1 MFSNKSVNS
10 KVLAVAFVSMLM
22 ICSLGMMFT
31 DESDAAPYDKT
42 FDIYMREG
50 DLFSYTPA
58 VNLSGD
64 VDIVATESAFTGD
77 HLNWDNG
84 ESWSEGSTISG
95 SFATFGEYKLVL
107 TATWTGGTDSQLT
120 QTAKQTINFH
130 VFDKLAFTPS
140 TGSESYTIEDV
151 NAIEDAIENIRV
163 DTSSNYAGTVEY
175 SHQITFNGGA
185 DNGLFA
191 YNDNTGDLTVADTA
205 DADDVGQYVITIT
218 ADYAE
223 GTSHGINDSVV
234 FTYTIDVGADLT
246 VTGGSLETYVGNG
259 NTGDNTFEIGTN
271 YPEFEG
277 FTYTVTNDSGVDGII
292 TWAGSTSNTFSV
304 NTNATGIAA
313 WIGEAQSKPFNVTV
327 QVSGDVDSDGTPE
340 TAETTVTVTIFAG
353 LEFTNE
359 PTISNGSVQSATG
372 NALDALATANFE
384 GATKITYNWGDGTTT
399 TVNVTPDSGSKFSAR
414 HVYNQAGTYAIT
426 ITAENDKGDMRAYM
440 LYDATNG
447 AWAEV
452 DESEVPEDG
461 DKSFFEEHG
470 ILFLIFAIL
479 AIVMFLLFFFGFL
492 APYTLIAGFILVI
505 AAVACFIGA
514 DFGLTEGL
522 IEDLNI

>member
-1 MFSNKSVNS
+1 MFSNKSVNN

-31 DESDAAPYDKT
+31 EESDAAYDQT

-50 DLFSYTPA
+50 DQFSYTPA
-58 VNLSGD
+58 VNLSGN
-64 VDIVATESAFTGD
+64 VNIVATESAFTGD
-77 HLNWDNG
+77 HLNWSSG
-84 ESWSEGSTISG
+84 ETWTEGATISG
-95 SFATFGEYKLVL
+95 NFATFGEYKLVL
-107 TATWTGGTDSQLT
+107 TATWTGGSDSSLT

-130 VFDKLAFTPS
+130 VYDRLAFTPN
-140 TGSESYTIEDV
+140 TGSESYTIDDV
-151 NAIEDAIENIRV
+151 NAIEDAIDNIRV

-175 SHQITFNGGA
+175 SHQITFNGGS

-191 YNDNTGDLTVADTA
+191 YNDNTGDLTVAGTA

-218 ADYAE
+218 ADYAD
-223 GTSHGINDSVV
+223 GTSHAVTDSAV

-246 VTGGSLETYVGNG
+246 VTGGSLETYVGNS
-259 NTGDNTFEIGTN
+259 NTGDNTFEIETN

-277 FTYTVTNDSGVDGII
+277 FEYTVTNDSGVDGII

-304 NTNATGIAA
+304 NTNATGIAT
-313 WIGEAQSKPFNVTV
+313 WLGEAQSKTFNVTV
-327 QVSGDVDSDGTPE
+327 QVSGDVDNDDVDE
-340 TAETTVTVTIFAG
+340 TAQTTVSVTIFAG
-353 LEFTNE
+353 LEFTSE

-414 HVYNQAGTYAIT
+414 HVYSQAGTYAIT

-447 AWAEV
+447 AWAEGTE
-452 DESEVPEDG
+452 DDVPADG
-461 DKSFFEEHG
+461 EKTFFEEHG
-470 ILFLIFAIL
+470 ILFLIFAVL
-479 AIVMFLLFFFGFL
+479 AILMFILFFVNVF
-492 APYTLIAGFILVI
+492 APYTLIAGIIFVI
-505 AAVACFIGA
+505 AAVAFFIGA